1 MRRGSINWRAWADRF
16 RRRSSSPQAT
26 KNSRAGACSAPR
38 RICSARYG
46 INATGIDAIIDEAG
60 TAKTTLYKL
69 FGSKTNLVNAVLESE
84 GKAWREWF
92 IGAMEDG
99 GGDAQAKLKR
109 IFPALKR
116 WFAEERFYGC
126 PFINAVAEHDKDAK
140 AFRNIALRHKKV
152 VLAHIEKLAGEMG
165 AAEPQM
171 LAHQLA
177 LLIDGA
183 IVAAMVSRDPG
194 VADTAGLAAGNL
206 FGPSKVKK
214 PKRRGRERTAR
225 CGVGARRVGKAQRAH
240 HLTACSLIDGGHVA
254 SAPLPTLRFITPARS
269 GRGSARCRLS
279 AAPNSMVWG
288 LVPSPRTEAA
298 TLPALSTITTET
310 L

>member
-1 MRRGSINWRAWADRF
+1 
-16 RRRSSSPQAT
+16 
-26 KNSRAGACSAPR
+26 
-38 RICSARYG
+38 
-46 INATGIDAIIDEAG
+46 
-60 TAKTTLYKL
+60 L

-140 AFRNIALRHKKV
+140 QFRNIALRHKKV
-152 VLAHIEKLAGEMG
+152 VLAHIEKLAADMG

-206 FGPSKVKK
+206 YEPSKVKK
-214 PKRRGRERTAR
+214 PKRA
-225 CGVGARRVGKAQRAH
+225 GASEQ
-240 HLTACSLIDGGHVA
+240 LVA
-254 SAPLPTLRFITPARS
+254 
-269 GRGSARCRLS
+269 
-279 AAPNSMVWG
+279 V
-288 LVPSPRTEAA
+288 
-298 TLPALSTITTET
+298 
-310 L
+310 